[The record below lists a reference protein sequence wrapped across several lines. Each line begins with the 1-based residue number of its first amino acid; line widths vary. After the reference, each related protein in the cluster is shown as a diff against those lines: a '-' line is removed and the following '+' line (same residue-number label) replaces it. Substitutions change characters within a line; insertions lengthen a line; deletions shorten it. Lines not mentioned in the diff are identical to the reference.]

1 MITDIFRRVI
11 LGKKDKFI
19 FKGYGKGMV
28 DFREI
33 DENTGIYIHIPFC
46 KSICPYCPYNK
57 VLYEKEKARDYKN
70 SLMKEI
76 KMYKKYLKNKNITSI
91 YIGGGTPTLLV
102 DELNEVISYIKD
114 EFQFNGD
121 IGIEVYPTEVS
132 EELLTKLKSLG
143 VNLLSLG
150 VQTFDDDKL
159 KFLGRRYTVKDIEN
173 ALEKIDKFNFKCV
186 DIDIMTNLPG
196 QTIEDIE
203 QDLRK
208 VYSYNI
214 NQLSIYPLIV
224 FPMTPMDKIIREN
237 KLKRF
242 SELEERKIL
251 NLIDKVSKECG
262 YERSSIWTYG
272 KSENN
277 RYTSVTRESFIGIGA
292 GASSLFSNYFY
303 LNTFNVEEYI
313 KALNEDKLP
322 INIVN
327 TMTNREKMIFWIF
340 WRCYDGIID
349 KNRFYTLFNKDMKKE
364 FRLLFNLLKIFGMSK
379 EEEDKIYL
387 TELGRFAYHY
397 VEKQYS
403 IYYLN
408 NLWESSMKKAWID
421 EISL

>member
-1 MITDIFRRVI
+1 MITDIFRRII
-11 LGKKDKFI
+11 LGKKDKFM
-19 FKGYGKGMV
+19 FKGYSKGMV

-33 DENTGIYIHIPFC
+33 DENTGVYIHIPFC

-57 VLYEKEKARDYKN
+57 VLYQKEKAKDYKK

-76 KMYKKYLKNKNITSI
+76 RMHKKYLKNKNITSI
-91 YIGGGTPTLLV
+91 YMGGGTPTLLV
-102 DELNEVISYIKD
+102 DELNEVINYIKD
-114 EFQFNGD
+114 EFEFNGD

-173 ALEKIDKFNFKCV
+173 AL
-186 DIDIMTNLPG
+186 
-196 QTIEDIE
+196 
-203 QDLRK
+203 RK

-214 NQLSIYPLIV
+214 HQLSVYPLIV
-224 FPMTPMDKIIREN
+224 FPMTDMYKIIREK

-242 SELEERKIL
+242 SELGERKIL
-251 NLIDKVSKECG
+251 NIIDKVSKECG

-292 GASSLFSNYFY
+292 GASSVFSNYFY

-349 KNRFYTLFNKDMKKE
+349 KNRFYKLFNKDMKTE

-408 NLWESSMKKAWID
+408 HLWENSIKKAWID